1 MLYFESISDPS
12 SEMNKN
18 TTSYKFI
25 GKRKQ
30 TAAGYKTIQRC

>member
-25 GKRKQ
+25 GKKQ
-30 TAAGYKTIQRC
+30 TAAA